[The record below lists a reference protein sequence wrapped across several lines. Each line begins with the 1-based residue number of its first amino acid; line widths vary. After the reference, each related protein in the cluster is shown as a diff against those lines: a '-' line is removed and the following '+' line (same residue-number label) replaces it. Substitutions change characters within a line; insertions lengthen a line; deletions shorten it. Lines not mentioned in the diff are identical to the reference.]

1 MRKLIVA
8 VLVAGAALIAGAAQA
23 ADLPEYPP
31 IIELPPVDYGLEGSF
46 YLRGSAAGNVWWA
59 DSGSQCG
66 CVLDLEEVGYGY
78 SFGAGAGYE
87 TGTGLRADV
96 TLDFLEN
103 RGLTSTTGHT
113 VNLRSG
119 LLLANVY
126 YDFGFSDYASAAGGF
141 GAYVGAGIGAA
152 YNYSEVHEADGD
164 LFAWG
169 DTVEGAAA
177 LMAGVTYDMGDVVA
191 DLGYRA
197 IYMDKVMSTPP
208 NLANAY
214 IINKNWIHEVRG
226 TLRYRFN

>member
-8 VLVAGAALIAGAAQA
+8 MLVAGAALIAGSAQA
-23 ADLPEYPP
+23 ADLPHYPP

-46 YLRGSAAGNVWWA
+46 YLRGSAAGNIWWA
-59 DSGSQCG
+59 EDGGQCG

-78 SFGAGAGYE
+78 SLGVGAGYE

-96 TLDFLEN
+96 TLDFLDN
-103 RGLTSTTGHT
+103 RGLTSTTGHK

-126 YDFGFSDYASAAGGF
+126 YDFGFSDYGSAAGGF

-152 YNYSEVHEADGD
+152 YNTSEVFDAGGA

-169 DTVEGAAA
+169 DTFEGAAA

-214 IINKNWIHEVRG
+214 IINQNWIHEVRG